1 MAFTT
6 QIKRGMYIR
15 YKDAPYLIILA
26 QFSRQGR
33 VSAFTRTKLKN
44 LFDGKVISV
53 TFDSGTKVEEIDVST
68 MTMQYVYRDE
78 NFAYVMDKETFI
90 QHSIDLENVSDV
102 LNYIKEGDDCIVK
115 FYEEKPISID
125 ARPKVELEVTRTIS
139 AVKGNTSSNAMK
151 KATVETGFELDVPLF
166 VSEGDRIII
175 NTELGSY
182 VSKA

>member
-6 QIKRGMYIR
+6 QVKRGMYIR
-15 YKDAPYLIILA
+15 YKDEPYLIIQA

-44 LFDGKVISV
+44 LFNGKVIAV
-53 TFDSGTKVEEIDVST
+53 TFDSGTKVEEINVST
-68 MTMQYVYRDE
+68 KTMQYVYSDE
-78 NFAYVMDKETFI
+78 NFAYVMDKETFE

-102 LNYIKEGDDCIVK
+102 MNYIREGDDCIVK
-115 FYEEKPISID
+115 FYEGEPISMES
-125 ARPKVELEVTRTIS
+125 RPKVELEVTRTIS

-151 KATVETGFELDVPLF
+151 KATVETGYELDVPLF
-166 VSEGDRIII
+166 ISEGDKIII